1 MMMASLILAWCD
13 IQQVR
18 WDEDIDTDHQDR
30 VSPWEIDPF
39 ASLPPLSF
47 QSSPRLKKLRTGLQ
61 AASPSHLITG
71 LTPHSNIILAKVA

>member
-30 VSPWEIDPF
+30 VSPWEIDPS
-39 ASLPPLSF
+39 ASLPPLSI
-47 QSSPRLKKLRTGLQ
+47 QSSPRLKKLRTDGH
-61 AASPSHLITG
+61 AASHSHLITG
-71 LTPHSNIILAKVA
+71 MSPNPEYEG